1 MPDNGGPSLFGGGA
15 GLLLLVWCP
24 HNDGARS
31 EILITAP
38 SERGK

>member
-1 MPDNGGPSLFGGGA
+1 MPDNGEPSLFGGGA

-24 HNDGARS
+24 RNDGARS
-31 EILITAP
+31 EILTTAP